1 MKYKSAI
8 FKIGGKILEDFE
20 SLSITIS
27 QLESLYKQGRI
38 HKIIL
43 VPGGGT
49 IANFI
54 RNAYE
59 KLKFTEELAHW
70 MGIIAMNHNGIELSK
85 KFPNLETIDILEQV
99 IELDKIFCIFLPYQY
114 LKANDKL
121 PHSWDVTSDSI
132 SLYLANEIGLNACFL
147 IKNVDG
153 IFNDKN
159 NLIKD
164 VSATEFQRLKDYEK
178 LAKIG
183 IDSDDLKNQS
193 KPIDPY
199 LITLIKQYRISC
211 VILNGT
217 SKMNRIIEFFDESKS
232 LQEKIYTIIK

>member
-8 FKIGGKILEDFE
+8 FKIGGNILEDFE
-20 SLSITIS
+20 SLNITIS

-43 VPGGGT
+43 VPGGGI

-54 RNAYE
+54 RIAYN
-59 KLKFTEELAHW
+59 KLKFSEELAHW
-70 MGIIAMNHNGIELSK
+70 MGIIAMNYNGIELGK
-85 KFPNLETIDILEQV
+85 KFPKLQTIDNLKQILEV
-99 IELDKIFCIFLPYQY
+99 DKIFCIFLPYQY
-114 LKANDKL
+114 LRANDKL
-121 PHSWDVTSDSI
+121 PHSWEVTSDSI
-132 SLYLANEIGLNACFL
+132 SLYLAKEIGLNVCFL

-159 NLIKD
+159 QLMKEL
-164 VSATEFQRLKDYEK
+164 SAAEFQRLKDTEK

-183 IDSDDLKNQS
+183 ITSVDLKNQS
-193 KPIDPY
+193 RPIDPY
-199 LITLIKQYRISC
+199 LTLLIKQNRIPC

-217 SKMNRIIEFFDESKS
+217 SKKNRIIEFFDESKS
-232 LQEKIYTIIK
+232 QQEKIYTNIK

>member
-20 SLSITIS
+20 SLTITIS

-54 RNAYE
+54 RIVYD
-59 KLKFTEELAHW
+59 KLMFTEELAHW
-70 MGIIAMNHNGIELSK
+70 MGIIAMNYNGIELGK
-85 KFPNLETIDILEQV
+85 KFPKLLIIDNLKRI
-99 IELDKIFCIFLPYQY
+99 IESDKIFCIFLPYQY
-114 LKANDKL
+114 LKANDNL
-121 PHSWDVTSDSI
+121 PHSWEVTSDSI

-159 NLIKD
+159 QLIKE
-164 VSATEFQRLKDYEK
+164 VSAAEFQRLKDTEK
-178 LAKIG
+178 LAKMG
-183 IDSDDLKNQS
+183 IISVDLKNQS
-193 KPIDPY
+193 RPIDPY
-199 LITLIKQYRISC
+199 LITLIKKNRIPC

-217 SKMNRIIEFFDESKS
+217 SKMNRIIDFFDESKS
-232 LQEKIYTIIK
+232 QQEKIYTIIK